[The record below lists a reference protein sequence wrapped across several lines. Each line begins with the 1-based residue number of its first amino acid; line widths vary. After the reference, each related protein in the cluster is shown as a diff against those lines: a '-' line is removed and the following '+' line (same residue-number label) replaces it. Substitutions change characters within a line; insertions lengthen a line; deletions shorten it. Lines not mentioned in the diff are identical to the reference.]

1 MGAEEERKSRELPC
15 LVTVMRDTLAA
26 VDRVLDVHNLP
37 HYVAAGTLPGI
48 AGPLGNA
55 LRNDEDFAA
64 NYILKIWNRQ
74 SINFYV
80 HKYNIC
86 IRERAPLAKKW
97 TAAATGGD
105 LIAGGKAALFGDL
118 CMAREE
124 EGHISNGGECWFPN
138 EWVYPLKRMKFVN
151 GMETWAVANAH
162 KMLTANYG
170 ADYMPPPAKRK
181 KWGAGV
187 GGDKCVTYKKGHR
200 LRPASELVM

>member
-1 MGAEEERKSRELPC
+1 M
-15 LVTVMRDTLAA
+15 VTIMRDTLAA
-26 VDRVLDVHNLP
+26 VDRVLDVHNLT

-97 TAAATGGD
+97 IAAATGGG

-124 EGHISNGGECWFPN
+124 EGHISNGGEC
-138 EWVYPLKRMKFVN
+138 
-151 GMETWAVANAH
+151 
-162 KMLTANYG
+162 
-170 ADYMPPPAKRK
+170 
-181 KWGAGV
+181 
-187 GGDKCVTYKKGHR
+187 
-200 LRPASELVM
+200 